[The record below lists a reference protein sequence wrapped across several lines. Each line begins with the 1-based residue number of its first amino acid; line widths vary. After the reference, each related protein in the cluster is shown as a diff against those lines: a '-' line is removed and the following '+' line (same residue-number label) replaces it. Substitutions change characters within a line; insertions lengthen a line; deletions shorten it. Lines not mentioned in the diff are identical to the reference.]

1 MHEFNHEMIG
11 TTFTFES
18 KPFTYTYLG
27 KRDFHMTNNIHMFL
41 VKKSYNSYINVHSE
55 DWPNIHLNNGF
66 LVPILNLS
74 KKQIQMQ
81 LVSTIKSR
89 KDLLKLKK
97 IQDNIGF
104 QDDVFMIL
112 RAFLG
117 DTKMIDKK
125 I

>member
-1 MHEFNHEMIG
+1 MREFNHEMIG
-11 TTFTFES
+11 TTFTFETNS
-18 KPFTYTYLG
+18 FTYTYLG
-27 KRDFHMTNNIHMFL
+27 KRDFHMTSNTHMFL
-41 VKKSYNSYINVHSE
+41 VKNNYNSYINVHSA

-66 LVPILNLS
+66 LIPMLYLP

-81 LVSTIKSR
+81 LISLVKSR
-89 KDLLKLKK
+89 KDLLKLNK

-104 QDDVFMIL
+104 QDDIFMIL